1 MVTFSIDDNMLKI
14 DSSSSVS
21 ESEPLEKLLESSE
34 QIEKDLEAAAAVLEA
49 ATFPRLVED
58 LKDEPRV
65 LMLGKTSVGE
75 THGEAGVS
83 RSTFETHGEA
93 GDKRPGAEVGK
104 GEVTVL
110 VVAANGRM
118 TSSANE
124 AGGDTEEL
132 LCSCCSEGSQV
143 WGTFCKVVMSSE
155 AAAVGC

>member
-34 QIEKDLEAAAAVLEA
+34 QIEKDLEAAVLEA
-49 ATFPRLVED
+49 ATCPRLVED

-93 GDKRPGAEVGK
+93 GDKRPGGAEVGK

>member
-34 QIEKDLEAAAAVLEA
+34 QIEKDLEAAVLEA
-49 ATFPRLVED
+49 ATCPRLVED

-93 GDKRPGAEVGK
+93 GDKRPGGAEVGK

-155 AAAVGC
+155 AATVGC